1 MCVIS
6 SHRNQ
11 RSCCIVGIMCF
22 PFQIGRWVAWVAAA
36 LQLNLVISMK
46 IVIFVLL
53 KKQVFLTKQ

>member
-11 RSCCIVGIMCF
+11 SSCCIVGIMCF

-46 IVIFVLL
+46 IVILGIRI
-53 KKQVFLTKQ
+53 KQ